1 MTAIKSVVADAK
13 RIVIKVGT
21 ALLTD
26 NGRGLDEKA
35 IANLAE
41 ELSAVQKLGREV
53 VLVSSGSIA
62 EGVRRLGWE
71 RRPTEVGQLQ
81 AAAAVGQMG
90 LAQAYET
97 EFAKRGVKTAQILLT
112 GADLADRTRYLNAR
126 SALLTLLSLGVVP
139 VINENDTVVTDEIKV
154 GDNDTLGSVV
164 TNLIEADAL
173 VILTDQK
180 GLFTAD
186 PRKNPDA
193 VFVDRAR
200 AGDPA
205 LEKMAGG
212 AASSFSKG
220 GMITKVIAAKRA
232 AQSGASTVI
241 VYGREPRVLQRLA
254 AGGTIG
260 TELVCY
266 QPRILARKSWIADHL
281 NIEGAVLLDAGA
293 ARAIVKGNTS
303 LLPVGVKEVRGDFKR
318 GDVIAVLSPEG
329 DELARGLAGY
339 SSSDTVRIAG
349 HHTEEI
355 EGILGFIEQPE
366 LIHKDNLVIT
376 RD

>member
-241 VYGREPRVLQRLA
+241 VYGREPRVLQPLA
-254 AGGTIG
+254 AGDTIG

-339 SSSDTVRIAG
+339 TSSDTVRIAG
-349 HHTEEI
+349 HHSE
-355 EGILGFIEQPE
+355 
-366 LIHKDNLVIT
+366 
-376 RD
+376 

>member
-232 AQSGASTVI
+232 AESGASTVI

-254 AGGTIG
+254 AGETIG

>member
-62 EGVRRLGWE
+62 EGVRRLGWD

-180 GLFTAD
+180 ALFPAD

-254 AGGTIG
+254 AGETIG

-318 GDVIAVLSPEG
+318 GDVIAVLSPER

>member
-220 GMITKVIAAKRA
+220 GMITKVIAAK
-232 AQSGASTVI
+232 
-241 VYGREPRVLQRLA
+241 
-254 AGGTIG
+254 
-260 TELVCY
+260 
-266 QPRILARKSWIADHL
+266 SWIADHL